1 MAITQYSFGQNLAA
15 AKSNNVID
23 IYKEWTAAEVR
34 ADLQKNRTDLVTVMM
49 NLTHDFNKASAIR
62 SNNAFLGK
70 EVYIVGRKKYNT
82 CGDVG
87 MRHYETVYH
96 ADSLGEVIDKLHKDG
111 YTVYAV
117 DNQME
122 YSPVNL
128 WDENFPRKSAFVF
141 GEEQRGLS
149 QEGIEL
155 CDKMVYV
162 AMYGSVR
169 SLNVASCATVIMAE
183 YSRRY
188 R

>member
-87 MRHYETVYH
+87 TRHYETVYH
-96 ADSLGEVIDKLHKDG
+96 ANSLEEVIDKLHKDG

-122 YSPVNL
+122 YNPVNL